1 MAASCYSIATKLVES
16 CDVSENKPSV
26 CLCFSLLPSL
36 SLSLFHIL
44 SVTSFP
50 YYVTPSFL
58 PLSFYFLTSL
68 FLPLSPLFPSLPP
81 LSPPSLSPL
90 FPIQSVVALSHKLV
104 SKYYSDCSVTDVEK
118 MEAHLIQTPDI
129 ASARSLHTIQDY
141 IKKVGISRLKI
152 I

>member
-36 SLSLFHIL
+36 SLSLSF
-44 SVTSFP
+44 TSFLSL
-50 YYVTPSFL
+50 PSLIMSLLLFSLSHFIFL
-58 PLSFYFLTSL
+58 PLFSFLSL
-68 FLPLSPLFPSLPP
+68 LSLL
-81 LSPPSLSPL
+81 PPSLSPL